1 MDQSSTYLVS
11 GYFSM
16 KGHFRL
22 KAKNMLQVK
31 GMTKFV
37 NSLTLQLK
45 IQDIQNLWN
54 TLYSPQVG
62 SAKEN
67 QAAVQWWKYY

>member
-1 MDQSSTYLVS
+1 
-11 GYFSM
+11 
-16 KGHFRL
+16 
-22 KAKNMLQVK
+22 
-31 GMTKFV
+31 MTNFV
-37 NSLTLQLK
+37 NSLILERNN
-45 IQDIQNLWN
+45 QDIQALWN